1 MVLRDIPKLM
11 DEPTV
16 GLDPLQIIEIRDL
29 IRELG
34 KTHTVIF
41 SSHILSEVQ
50 AICDEILMIAKG
62 RLAAFDTPENLE
74 KELLARNELRLTTDA
89 APGELRALLAGVEA
103 ADTLTVESETP
114 YTVASVRTKGADIYA
129 LSRAVFLAFA
139 GSGHVLLELSLKKGT
154 LEDAS
159 IAVAVGFSMAI
170 GVFFGYY
177 PANKAAKLDP
187 IEALRYE

>member
-1 MVLRDIPKLM
+1 
-11 DEPTV
+11 
-16 GLDPLQIIEIRDL
+16 
-29 IRELG
+29 
-34 KTHTVIF
+34 
-41 SSHILSEVQ
+41 
-50 AICDEILMIAKG
+50 MIAKG

-154 LEDAS
+154 LED
-159 IAVAVGFSMAI
+159 
-170 GVFFGYY
+170 VF
-177 PANKAAKLDP
+177 
-187 IEALRYE
+187 IELTETPGKPGAPEAEEKEG

>member
-1 MVLRDIPKLM
+1 
-11 DEPTV
+11 
-16 GLDPLQIIEIRDL
+16 
-29 IRELG
+29 
-34 KTHTVIF
+34 
-41 SSHILSEVQ
+41 
-50 AICDEILMIAKG
+50 MIAKG

-103 ADTLTVESETP
+103 ADTLTVESEPPP

-139 GSGHVLLELSLKKGT
+139 DSGHVLLELSLKKGT

-159 IAVAVGFSMAI
+159 IAVAVGFSMAS